1 MKGGKYD
8 LLYNI
13 RAAGESEIESRRQ
26 KFRKEKISLTI
37 IIITLKI

>member
-13 RAAGESEIESRRQ
+13 RAAEESEMESRRQ
-26 KFRKEKISLTI
+26 KKFKKEKFL
-37 IIITLKI
+37 